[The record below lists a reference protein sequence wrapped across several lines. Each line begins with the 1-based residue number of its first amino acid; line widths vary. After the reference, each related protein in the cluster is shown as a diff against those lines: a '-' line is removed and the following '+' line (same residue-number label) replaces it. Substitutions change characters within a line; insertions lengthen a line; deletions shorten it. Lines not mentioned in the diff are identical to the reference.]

1 VRRLW
6 AALAVSCAAAPPA
19 EPEAKT
25 PCAELCLETQRIE
38 RDLAV
43 TCKRGGG
50 EDCKRR
56 KELLRGERKELEKK
70 CAPCAVGSQPEAPVE
85 FEGIGGPE

>member
-1 VRRLW
+1 VRW
-6 AALAVSCAAAPPA
+6 VVIAWVVSCAAAPPA

-50 EDCKRR
+50 EECRRR
-56 KELLRGERKELEKK
+56 KELLREERKELEKK
-70 CAPCAVGSQPEAPVE
+70 CAPCGVGKQPEVPE
-85 FEGIGGPE
+85 TEGIGGPE